1 MRIRLNRFTLA
12 GLAGFA
18 LLGAACGAGEDAPTS
33 KIFEAAPWD
42 GNERATY
49 DLLDEGRRLYGVC
62 ILETSITGDTT
73 ELARLC
79 TDSEGEGNRDDGS
92 ATVSSETL
100 QPISSKRILVNTDT
114 GTRTEFSGEYLVDSV
129 VLSHARS
136 DLETPEEIEDERRT
150 PRDLPQ
156 PDDRSP
162 DPGYYDDES
171 LFWLVRGIPLEE
183 GWEGAYHN
191 VNLGTAGISVAEVFV
206 EQRETIAVP
215 AGEFETWRIRL
226 RTASITQRLW
236 VEVEAPHR
244 MIRADIERARYELRS
259 FE

>member
-1 MRIRLNRFTLA
+1 LRIRLNRFTLA

-18 LLGAACGAGEDAPTS
+18 LFGAACGAGEDAPTS
-33 KIFEAAPWD
+33 KIFAAPPWESS
-42 GNERATY
+42 ERATY

-62 ILETSITGDTT
+62 ILETASTGATT

-79 TDSEGEGNRDDGS
+79 TDSEGGGNRDDGS
-92 ATVSSETL
+92 AVVDSGTL
-100 QPISSKRILVNTDT
+100 QPISSQRVLVNTDS
-114 GTRTEFSGEYLVDSV
+114 GTRTEFSGEYLLDSV

-136 DLETPEEIEDERRT
+136 DLQTPEEIEDERRT
-150 PRDLPQ
+150 VRDLPE

-226 RTASITQRLW
+226 RTASITQRIW